1 MCVGGAVVPPILGAV
16 ADLHNSTATAMS
28 VPLGFFIGA
37 WSYALCVNFVPSYR
51 IPADKLGSA
60 EIGLKNAPRQ
70 DIEAVGGEPEKGG
83 MERAESGSEEVHEHD
98 KY

>member
-1 MCVGGAVVPPILGAV
+1 VVPPILGAV

-37 WSYALCVNFVPSYR
+37 WSYALCVNFVPAYR
-51 IPADKLGSA
+51 IPTDKLGAA
-60 EIGLKNAPRQ
+60 EIGLKNAQRH
-70 DIEAVGGEPEKGG
+70 DVEAMGEPEKGG
-83 MERAESGSEEVHEHD
+83 IEQTESGSEEIHGTN